1 MSSAKA
7 SAPPSPKLSARRSL
21 PAGVALAGTALAFT
35 SFYLGAGALTPLLVV
50 YRQRWDFPL
59 STLTLAFAVYAL
71 GFLVAALVAGS
82 LSDHVGR
89 RPVLIASIVVQIGS
103 NLLFLFA
110 PDVSWIVAG
119 RIMQGVA
126 SGAATSA
133 FTASLVELAPAEN
146 GKRGA
151 LLGSVGLTG
160 GLALGSLLAGLAIQ
174 FIGISADAV
183 IFVALILLTTLGLV
197 AVVFSP
203 ETVTKAPGAVR
214 SLVPRVVIPRA
225 ARSEFFAAAPVVA
238 AIWMLAGLSGGLAPS
253 LVHSVFHLDSGLLNG
268 FAGFVAPAV
277 SVVTGLAFV
286 RVRARRAMV
295 IGIWAAILG
304 SALITVGV
312 VLHILPLMI
321 VGQAIAGIGFG
332 ASFTAALSL
341 SLPLSPPHQRAGL
354 VAGLYVVSYT
364 AFGLPIVLEGQLVQP
379 LGEVT
384 AVVAYSLLT
393 LLFAVISLFAQRRI
407 GGAREP
413 EA

>member
-1 MSSAKA
+1 
-7 SAPPSPKLSARRSL
+7 
-21 PAGVALAGTALAFT
+21 
-35 SFYLGAGALTPLLVV
+35 
-50 YRQRWDFPL
+50 
-59 STLTLAFAVYAL
+59 
-71 GFLVAALVAGS
+71 
-82 LSDHVGR
+82 
-89 RPVLIASIVVQIGS
+89 VLIASIVVQIVS

-110 PDVSWIVAG
+110 PNVSWIVAG
-119 RIMQGVA
+119 RVVQGVA

-133 FTASLVELAPAEN
+133 FTAALVELAPTGK

-151 LLGSVGLTG
+151 VLGSVGLTG

-174 FIGISADAV
+174 FIGVSADPV
-183 IFVALILLTTLGLV
+183 IFVALILLTALGLV
-197 AVVFSP
+197 AVAFSP

-214 SLVPRVVIPRA
+214 SLVPRIVIPRA

-238 AIWMLAGLSGGLAPS
+238 AVWMLAGLSGGLAPS
-253 LVHSVFHLDSGLLNG
+253 LVRSVFHLDSGLLNG

-277 SVVTGLAFV
+277 SVVTGLAFT
-286 RVRARRAMV
+286 RFRPRRAML

-304 SALITVGV
+304 SALIIVGV
-312 VLHILPLMI
+312 VLRILPLMI
-321 VGQAIAGIGFG
+321 VGQGIAGIGFG

-341 SLPLSPPHQRAGL
+341 TLPLSPAHQRAGL

-393 LLFAVISLFAQRRI
+393 LLFALISLFAQRRI
-407 GGAREP
+407 ARGS
-413 EA
+413 